1 MFDCVA
7 LNNNIVERIRKK
19 IVTSRERERER
30 ERERGREGVLERERE
45 GRRRCVC
52 QEEKTDKPPKKSYT
66 MFLIL
71 SGGWLCWWS

>member
-30 ERERGREGVLERERE
+30 ERVGEGGSEGVLERERGSE
-45 GRRRCVC
+45 KVCVPGRKNG
-52 QEEKTDKPPKKSYT
+52 QTP
-66 MFLIL
+66 
-71 SGGWLCWWS
+71 